1 MIKFQRSMRLKRG
14 RHALKWAKEL
24 TEYMNAVHGKPSM
37 ELFRSRFGNVSTIY
51 WIADFE
57 DLAAL

>member
-1 MIKFQRSMRLKRG
+1 MRLKRG